1 MSERDERSGR
11 VAEQER
17 EEPFLARWARLK
29 RESHQPSPGSGDA
42 LEEAPA
48 QPVRTEA
55 APAEE
60 DAVTSSE
67 AGEEDVAAP
76 ELPPL
81 ESLTEES
88 DFAPFLKAGVDPQLR
103 REALRKMWRNPKY
116 NIIDELD
123 PYRADYKSFI
133 ALGDIITSDMK
144 YHAARLLREQLEKAA
159 QAGEVEETAP
169 EESAGAEPAAAEGGR
184 RAAVP
189 GDAVADDGT
198 GAREGADEA
207 TSPIGEDGNE
217 RRDS

>member
-11 VAEQER
+11 VTEGER

-29 RESHQPSPGSGDA
+29 KESTRPAPATGDA
-42 LEEAPA
+42 IEEAPA
-48 QPVRTEA
+48 EPVRTGA
-55 APAEE
+55 APAD

-67 AGEEDVAAP
+67 AGEDETTAP

-116 NIIDELD
+116 NFIDELD
-123 PYRADYKSFI
+123 PYRADYKSFT

-159 QAGEVEETAP
+159 QAGEVEESAP
-169 EESAGAEPAAAEGGR
+169 EESAAAEPSTVEGGHGVASTLDP
-184 RAAVP
+184 AADSSA
-189 GDAVADDGT
+189 GSG
-198 GAREGADEA
+198 EGADDA
-207 TSPIGEDGNE
+207 AGPVMKDGDE
-217 RRDS
+217 RRDV